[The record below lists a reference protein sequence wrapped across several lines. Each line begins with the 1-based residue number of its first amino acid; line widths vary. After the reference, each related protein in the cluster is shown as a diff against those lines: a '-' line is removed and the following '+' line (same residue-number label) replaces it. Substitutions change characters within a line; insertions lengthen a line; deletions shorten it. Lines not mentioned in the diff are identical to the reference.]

1 MGLKFVEIR
10 EVIKMSLWLNKKE
23 HEYLALLVKEDLDTD
38 EEYYNSVI
46 SVEER
51 EKLLKKIEDMK
62 V

>member
-1 MGLKFVEIR
+1 
-10 EVIKMSLWLNKKE
+10 MSLWLNKKE
-23 HEYLALLVKEDLDTD
+23 HEYLTLLVKEDLDTD
-38 EEYYNSVI
+38 ETYYSELI

>member
-1 MGLKFVEIR
+1 
-10 EVIKMSLWLNKKE
+10 MSLWLNKKE
-23 HEYLALLVKEDLDTD
+23 HGYLKLLVKEDLETD
-38 EEYYNSVI
+38 ESYYNSVI

>member
-1 MGLKFVEIR
+1 
-10 EVIKMSLWLNKKE
+10 MSLWLNKKE
-23 HEYLALLVKEDLDTD
+23 HTYLALLVKEDLETD
-38 EEYYNSVI
+38 ESYYNNVI

>member
-1 MGLKFVEIR
+1 
-10 EVIKMSLWLNKKE
+10 MSLWLNKKE
-23 HEYLALLVKEDLDTD
+23 HEYLLLLVKEDLETD
-38 EEYYNSVI
+38 ESYYNNVI